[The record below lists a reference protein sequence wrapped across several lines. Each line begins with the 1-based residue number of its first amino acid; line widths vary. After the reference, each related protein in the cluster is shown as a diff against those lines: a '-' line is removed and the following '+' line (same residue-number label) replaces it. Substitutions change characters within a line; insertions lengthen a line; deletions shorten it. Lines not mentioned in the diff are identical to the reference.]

1 MQEFIG
7 FAQENWVLFVI
18 WISAAGTLYYTESQK
33 AGKSV
38 TTTEATRM
46 MNHDNAL
53 ILDIR
58 EQKDF
63 AAGHIAGAHNLPV
76 SVMDTKVSEI
86 DRFKSRPVIVVCKMG
101 TSAGGI
107 AKTLKKR
114 GFENVVRLA
123 GGMSEWQAAA
133 LPVRKGKAS

>member
-1 MQEFIG
+1 
-7 FAQENWVLFVI
+7 
-18 WISAAGTLYYTESQK
+18 
-33 AGKSV
+33 
-38 TTTEATRM
+38 M

-101 TSAGGI
+101 TSAGSI

-123 GGMSEWQAAA
+123 GGMSGGRRLLCPFERA
-133 LPVRKGKAS
+133 RHRESG

>member
-7 FAQENWVLFVI
+7 FAQENWVLIVI
-18 WISAAGTLYYTESQK
+18 WLSAAGTLYYTESQK

-58 EQKDF
+58 EQKEF
-63 AAGHIAGAHNLPV
+63 AAGHIAGAHNLPA
-76 SVMDTKVSEI
+76 STMDAKVSEI

-101 TSAGGI
+101 TSAGSI
-107 AKTLKKR
+107 AKSLKKR

-123 GGMSEWQAAA
+123 GGMSEWRAAA
-133 LPVRKGKAS
+133 LPVRNGKSS